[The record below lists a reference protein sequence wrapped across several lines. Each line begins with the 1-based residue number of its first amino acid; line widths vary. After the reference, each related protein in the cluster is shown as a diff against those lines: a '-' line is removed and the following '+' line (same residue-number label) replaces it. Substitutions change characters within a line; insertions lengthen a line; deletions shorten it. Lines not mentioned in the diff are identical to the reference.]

1 MCGIS
6 GILRPKGL
14 LERDIKYSSL
24 SLENLKTRGPDN
36 KNSIKVNEKLILN
49 HTRLSI
55 IDPDKKNNQPLNS
68 YSGRFV
74 LIYNG
79 EIYNFQELKNNLLD
93 KCKDNEYFK
102 KIEDSF
108 SDTRILLEHFEKF
121 GIEETLIFLNGMYS
135 LAIYDRKSK
144 FIYLARDY
152 YGQKPLYYS
161 NESHILAF
169 SSLLTDCVKLSGIE
183 KRINKINAQH
193 GIQFGMS
200 LLPESLITGIFELP
214 PGHLMIA
221 CSHGETSLVKSF
233 RDMKSKIKLN
243 FTNKNK
249 SKNFSQILEEV
260 IGRHL
265 VADCDVGLLL
275 SGGID
280 SSLIASF
287 LSEKYAHKKINSFT
301 LDFPSSNDSKYSSY
315 VASKFDLNHFSFA
328 LDEKNY
334 SEIIENTFYE
344 IDIPPYD
351 PAIFSARF
359 LCRRTKDYKIKV
371 LLNGD
376 GADEIFG
383 GYKRYYKKYFF
394 NSYLPLFMSD
404 FLHDIGQIINEKVK
418 LSRKFNQ
425 INHLFLSNSAAESYM
440 NILSD
445 NPEFYKNSDYIKL
458 LVQDLYG
465 KLSTPKLNA
474 LIDERFFL
482 PNKMLLKT
490 DRASMLENLE
500 ARSPYLDLAFLG
512 LENKI
517 DNKISKKLLK
527 DELKRKIKNYP
538 FFNKKEG
545 FRSDFTFLEN
555 FLNEKKFLKKINE
568 INHLIGLRNDYKN
581 YIKKGKIDFSTKNPN
596 SSWNYWALAKWLELN
611 FLN

>member
-14 LERDIKYSSL
+14 LERDFKYSSL
-24 SLENLKTRGPDN
+24 SLENLKFRGPDN

-74 LIYNG
+74 LVYDG

-93 KCKDNEYFK
+93 NCKNNTYFK
-102 KIEDSF
+102 KIEESF
-108 SDTRILLEHFEKF
+108 SDTRILIEHFEQF
-121 GIEETLIFLNGMYS
+121 GIEQTLILLNGMYA

-144 FIYLARDY
+144 FFYLARDY

-161 NESHILAF
+161 NESHILSF
-169 SSLLTDCVKLSGIE
+169 SSLLTDCVELSGIE
-183 KRINKINAQH
+183 KRINKLNAQH

-200 LLPESLITGIFELP
+200 LLPESLISGIFELP

-243 FTNKNK
+243 FINKNK
-249 SKNFSQILEEV
+249 SKKFPQILEEV

-280 SSLIASF
+280 SSLIASC
-287 LSEKYAHKKINSFT
+287 LSEKYSHKKINSFT

-315 VASKFDLNHFSFA
+315 VASKFDLEHFSFS
-328 LDEKNY
+328 LDEKIY
-334 SEIIENTFYE
+334 SDIIQNTFYE

-359 LCRRTKDYKIKV
+359 LCRISKDYKIKV

-383 GYKRYYKKYFF
+383 GYRRYYKKYFF
-394 NSYLPLFMSD
+394 NSYLPKFIFY
-404 FLHDIGQIINEKVK
+404 FLNDISQLINEKVK

-425 INHLFLSNSAAESYM
+425 INHLFLSNSAAESYI

-445 NPEFYKNSDYIKL
+445 NPEFYNNSDYIKL

-517 DNKISKKLLK
+517 DNKIPKKLLK
-527 DELKRKIKNYP
+527 DELKRKIENYP

-545 FRSDFTFLEN
+545 FRSNFTFLEN
-555 FLNEKKFLKKINE
+555 FLNEKKFLNKVNE

-581 YIKKGKIDFSTKNPN
+581 NINKGKIDFNSKNPN